1 MATVGSSKQDTLLG
15 RVVVEQGF
23 CTRDELEDC
32 LALQTELS
40 QQSNQRSL
48 ADLLVSNGYVTQT
61 QLLRAR
67 TTADEQRVMQQI
79 PGYQII
85 SKLGAGAM
93 ATVFKARQLS
103 LDRIVAIK
111 VLPKRL
117 SENKEFVDR
126 FYMEGKAAARLN
138 HPNIVGA
145 FDVGEA
151 GGYHY
156 FVMEY
161 VEGQT
166 VFDHIAEGNP
176 YSEKDAISIVIQIC
190 KALVHAHE
198 NGLIHR
204 DVKPKNIMI
213 TPGGV
218 AKLADMGLAREK
230 DDQEAAQAEA
240 GKAYGTPYYIS
251 PEQIRGELN
260 IDFRADIY
268 SLGATFYHMITGRVP
283 FEGAS
288 PAVVMHKHLKEEL
301 VPPDHIISTI
311 SSGSSEIIEVAMA
324 KIPKNRYASTQDML
338 SDLEAVARGEPP
350 VLARKAYD
358 LTSLANLE
366 KSGHEVREGG
376 VIMVE
381 ASREQTIDFGSRT
394 WTEKLSDPL
403 VVTLSALLL
412 MAVLIIIVLLLSR

>member
-1 MATVGSSKQDTLLG
+1 MASPSTVKQDTILG
-15 RVVVEQGF
+15 KVVVEQGF
-23 CTRDELEDC
+23 CTRDELDDC
-32 LALQTELS
+32 LALQSELE
-40 QQSNQRSL
+40 QQNNHRSL
-48 ADLLVSNGYVTQT
+48 ADILLSNGYVTQT
-61 QLLRAR
+61 QISRAR

-85 SKLGAGAM
+85 SKLGSGAM
-93 ATVFKARQLS
+93 ATVFKARQMS

-151 GGYHY
+151 SGYHY

-166 VFDHIAEGNP
+166 VFDDIAEGKP
-176 YSEKDAISIVIQIC
+176 YSEKQSLSIILQVC
-190 KALVHAHE
+190 RALVHAHE

-213 TPGGV
+213 TPTGI
-218 AKLADMGLAREK
+218 AKLADMGLAREMG
-230 DDQEAAQAEA
+230 DQEAAQAEA

-301 VPPDHIISTI
+301 IPPDHIIPTL
-311 SSGSSEIIEVAMA
+311 SSGVSEIIEVAMA
-324 KIPKNRYASTQDML
+324 KDPKNRYASTKDML
-338 SDLEAVARGEPP
+338 SDLEAVDRGEPP

-366 KSGHEVREGG
+366 KTGREVEEGG
-376 VIMVE
+376 VVMVE

-394 WTEKLSDPL
+394 FTEKLSDPL
-403 VVTLSALLL
+403 VMTLCGL
-412 MAVLIIIVLLLSR
+412 LLLSVMIIVVLLVSR

>member
-156 FVMEY
+156 FVHDY
-161 VEGQT
+161 CG
-166 VFDHIAEGNP
+166 
-176 YSEKDAISIVIQIC
+176 
-190 KALVHAHE
+190 
-198 NGLIHR
+198 
-204 DVKPKNIMI
+204 
-213 TPGGV
+213 
-218 AKLADMGLAREK
+218 
-230 DDQEAAQAEA
+230 
-240 GKAYGTPYYIS
+240 
-251 PEQIRGELN
+251 
-260 IDFRADIY
+260 
-268 SLGATFYHMITGRVP
+268 
-283 FEGAS
+283 
-288 PAVVMHKHLKEEL
+288 
-301 VPPDHIISTI
+301 
-311 SSGSSEIIEVAMA
+311 
-324 KIPKNRYASTQDML
+324 
-338 SDLEAVARGEPP
+338 
-350 VLARKAYD
+350 
-358 LTSLANLE
+358 
-366 KSGHEVREGG
+366 
-376 VIMVE
+376 
-381 ASREQTIDFGSRT
+381 
-394 WTEKLSDPL
+394 
-403 VVTLSALLL
+403 
-412 MAVLIIIVLLLSR
+412 

>member
-32 LALQTELS
+32 MALQAELS

-48 ADLLVSNGYVTQT
+48 ADILLSNGYVTQT
-61 QLLRAR
+61 QLSRAR

-176 YSEKDAISIVIQIC
+176 YSEKDAINIIIQIC

-213 TPGGV
+213 TPSGV

-268 SLGATFYHMITGRVP
+268 SLGATFYHMVTGRVP

-288 PAVVMHKHLKEEL
+288 PAVVMHKHLKAEL

-311 SSGSSEIIEVAMA
+311 SSGTSEIIEVAMA
-324 KIPKNRYASTQDML
+324 KDPKGRYASTQDML

-350 VLARKAYD
+350 ALARKAYD

-366 KSGHEVREGG
+366 KNGRELQDGG

-394 WTEKLSDPL
+394 LSEKLSDPL
-403 VVTLSALLL
+403 VVTLSALLV
-412 MAVLIIIVLLLSR
+412 MAVLIIVVLLLSR

>member
-366 KSGHEVREGG
+366 KSGREVREGG

>member
-32 LALQTELS
+32 LALQSELS

-48 ADLLVSNGYVTQT
+48 ADILLSNGYVTQT
-61 QLLRAR
+61 QLARAR

-176 YSEKDAISIVIQIC
+176 YSEKDAINIVIQIC

-213 TPGGV
+213 TPSGV

-268 SLGATFYHMITGRVP
+268 SIGATFYHMITGRVP

-311 SSGSSEIIEVAMA
+311 SSGTSEIIEVAMA
-324 KIPKNRYASTQDML
+324 KDPKNRYASTQDML

-366 KSGHEVREGG
+366 KNGREAQEGG

-403 VVTLSALLL
+403 VITLSALLL